1 MTMGHNVIL
10 LLMIP
15 KVMITDGQSMGLR
28 MVFDKH
34 KQNANTHKLASLLP
48 DVKEI
53 PCEVSR
59 HKY

>member
-1 MTMGHNVIL
+1 M
-10 LLMIP
+10 
-15 KVMITDGQSMGLR
+15 TDGQSMGLR

-53 PCEVSR
+53 LCEVSR